1 MGGLDGEEGEMSDQ
15 HVSPT
20 EVLECLRFV
29 RTHLYAAQ
37 AQAVPGDD
45 TIIMR
50 HVYDAYRRVSE
61 VCNQIEIWGVGM
73 AIPAVY
79 HINATSDAAHK
90 MEGPFRLLVAA
101 CNRLDA
107 EAEEYQL
114 DDVMM
119 GKGAALVYWHDF
131 DEALERAKEALSVE
145 AESANEV
152 E

>member
-1 MGGLDGEEGEMSDQ
+1 MSDQ

-20 EVLECLRFV
+20 EVMECLRFV

-61 VCNQIEIWGVGM
+61 VCKEIEVNGISM

-79 HINATSDAAHK
+79 HINATSDAARK

-101 CNRLDA
+101 CNRLQA

-114 DDVMM
+114 DDVMGM
-119 GKGAALVYWHDF
+119 GAALVYWHDF
-131 DEALERAKEALSVE
+131 DEALERAKEAFSVE

>member
-1 MGGLDGEEGEMSDQ
+1 MSDQ

-20 EVLECLRFV
+20 EVLECLRFA

-37 AQAVPGDD
+37 AQAVPCDD
-45 TIIMR
+45 TIIIIMR

-61 VCNQIEIWGVGM
+61 VCNQIEIWGIGM

-79 HINATSDAAHK
+79 HINATSDAARK

-101 CNRLDA
+101 CNRLQL
-107 EAEEYQL
+107 EEYQFDGGTGRRAEL
-114 DDVMM
+114 D
-119 GKGAALVYWHDF
+119 YWHEF
-131 DEALERAKEALSVE
+131 DKALERAKEALPVE
-145 AESANEV
+145 AESADEV

>member
-1 MGGLDGEEGEMSDQ
+1 MEMSNQ

-50 HVYDAYRRVSE
+50 HVYDAYKRVSE
-61 VCNQIEIWGVGM
+61 VCKEIEINGIGM

-79 HINATSDAAHK
+79 HINATSDAARK

-101 CNRLDA
+101 CNRLQA
-107 EAEEYQL
+107 EAEEYQF
-114 DDVMM
+114 DDGM
-119 GKGAALVYWHDF
+119 GRGAALDYWYEF
-131 DEALERAKEALSVE
+131 DVALERAQEALTVK
-145 AESANEV
+145 AESDNEV